1 MYPELLIVVKP
12 RTKSSCNSPVQ
23 RALIMSGSSWLQF
36 SLLSRH
42 EIIMDW
48 NPEKYCKKNSLWAKQ
63 PCED

>member
-12 RTKSSCNSPVQ
+12 RTKCSCNSPVHW
-23 RALIMSGSSWLQF
+23 ALIMSGSSWLQF

-48 NPEKYCKKNSLWAKQ
+48 NSEKILLKISPLGQTAL
-63 PCED
+63 

>member
-12 RTKSSCNSPVQ
+12 RTKCSCNSPVHW
-23 RALIMSGSSWLQF
+23 ALIMSGSSWLQF

-48 NPEKYCKKNSLWAKQ
+48 NSEKILLKIFPLGQTAL
-63 PCED
+63 

>member
-1 MYPELLIVVKP
+1 MYPELLIVMKL
-12 RTKSSCNSPVQ
+12 RTESSCNSPVH

-48 NPEKYCKKNSLWAKQ
+48 NPEKILLKIFPLGQTAL
-63 PCED
+63 